1 MYGTCVE
8 PIEGR
13 IFMAFFIAKFI
24 VANRR
29 GNIDKTLNKSKNDTN
44 NDKQQ
49 VNKNTEYLVINED

>member
-29 GNIDKTLNKSKNDTN
+29 GNNDKTLNKLKMTLTMTN
-44 NDKQQ
+44 NKET
-49 VNKNTEYLVINED
+49 KILNT